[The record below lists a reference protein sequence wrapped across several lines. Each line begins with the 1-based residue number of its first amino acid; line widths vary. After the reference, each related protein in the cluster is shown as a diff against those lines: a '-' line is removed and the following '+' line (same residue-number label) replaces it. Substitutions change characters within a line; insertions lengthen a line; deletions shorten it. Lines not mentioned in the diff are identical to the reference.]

1 MLVKSKFSG
10 GENFFKKAPFK
21 PKMVCRWGSASKAI
35 VLMLTHL
42 YGGFT

>member
-21 PKMVCRWGSASKAI
+21 SKMVREWRNASKIAEYI
-35 VLMLTHL
+35 
-42 YGGFT
+42 G